1 VWESAASTG
10 IAFQQADLFP
20 RPKCS
25 GGPPAGCAMAVAACG
40 YCELLS
46 SSTPPCDG
54 VGLTSLC
61 RCVGES
67 SEVSTLKEVSLT
79 LRS

>member
-1 VWESAASTG
+1 VGVGGFDRHRVPPSGS
-10 IAFQQADLFP
+10 FP

-25 GGPPAGCAMAVAACG
+25 GGPLAGCAVTVAASGCCG
-40 YCELLS
+40 LLS
-46 SSTPPCDG
+46 SLTYPCDG

-67 SEVSTLKEVSLT
+67 SRVS
-79 LRS
+79 